1 MKHKWHKEICACA
14 NGAEIEM
21 RMLNKEDNT
30 WYEWENMS
38 DILRFSNDYWW
49 EYRIKPQ
56 PKEPQY
62 LQVDII
68 DGELTISAE
77 NLFDKN
83 ITGKFK
89 IKLEE

>member
-1 MKHKWHKEICACA
+1 MKHKWHKEICAWA
-14 NGAEIEM
+14 NGAEIEC
-21 RMLNKEDNT
+21 RWNT
-30 WYEWENMS
+30 GDGWSSWVADDEPDW
-38 DILRFSNDYWW
+38 RFGW